1 MAEIVDLPNFRKM
14 LRARFATE
22 MVDNDTNPEADVET
36 DRLLASLNALLAES
50 PLAEE
55 EKIVALYTRLIQS
68 LAEIEDE
75 NERRRYVDKMRDLL
89 RWEVVEAA
97 VQAFKAISR

>member
-1 MAEIVDLPNFRKM
+1 M
-14 LRARFATE
+14 LRVRFARE
-22 MVDNDTNPEADVET
+22 MIDNDRNPEADVET

-75 NERRRYVDKMRDLL
+75 NERKRYVDRMHDLL